1 MLERKEKPDIESLE
15 MKRLNE
21 VVTAVNVEC
30 LMPPDWRQQIDNVV
44 MSCGRLVTLQGGKVS
59 TSLEDSSF
67 TTVYT
72 VVKGI
77 DMENHLPWLW
87 ELYQGSFLGMVAHVA
102 GQKVEVD
109 GDKKF
114 GVNINQLRLDTQ
126 RDGYELH
133 TDVNHWTALLA
144 ASTMDEGDGG
154 ELIHV
159 FPNGERT
166 ATKIKKGWLY
176 IFNGRDHPHKVEL
189 LNPKGH
195 SCTRTTVPMDYI
207 IEGSNVERP
216 PDLDAIFGNDSGK

>member
-1 MLERKEKPDIESLE
+1 MVERKDGFNFESLE
-15 MKRLNE
+15 IRRLSD
-21 VVTAVNVEC
+21 VVTAVNVES

-44 MSCGRLVTLQGGKVS
+44 KSCGRLVTLQGGKVS

-77 DMENHLPWLW
+77 DMEDHLPWLW
-87 ELYQGSFLGMVAHVA
+87 ELYQDSFRGMVSQVA
-102 GQKVEVD
+102 EQEVVVD
-109 GDKKF
+109 ADKKF
-114 GVNINQLRLDTQ
+114 GVNINHLSLDTQ

-166 ATKIKKGWLY
+166 ATRIKKGWLY
-176 IFNGRDHPHKVEL
+176 IFDGRTHPHKVEL
-189 LNPKGH
+189 LNPQGH
-195 SCTRTTVPMDYI
+195 SRTRTTVPMDYI
-207 IEGSNVERP
+207 LKGSEVERP
-216 PDLDAIFGNDSGK
+216 ADLNAIFGNSNGK